1 MPAPKVGSRYELRR
15 QLEQRDGILSFE
27 GWDTQAQRDVLAL
40 LMRASG
46 NGTAE
51 EQTRLL
57 QFARLAGLA
66 GVTPDSALPAILDSG
81 SDPPD
86 QNGETAYYLIAE
98 WVSGTS
104 LDSKL
109 PLDPEQAVA
118 AVRSI
123 GEGLRWARQRW
134 AGASPSYDL
143 DPARIVF
150 DDTGRTRLTSFGL
163 PGLGGEEG
171 EQGDVLA
178 LGNLLR
184 TLLAGGASNEARSL
198 SAAQALALA
207 QVIGRST
214 APVSNRYPDI
224 ATFLD
229 ALQAALAGRQTADP
243 RFIARGPVPTI
254 KPSTP
259 ASRAK
264 KKKTVTDPL
273 TPPIPL
279 TVSPVPDQLADQPAD
294 DALTANG
301 SGVPSAPP
309 SMGPVPQST
318 SHLVDAAEFTPPAP
332 PVASDNGADGSVT
345 VIRGEIPPIVVQNQP
360 AAVVGTEADSADAPT
375 QVNPALH
382 PTYRSGSTNS
392 TFGDPPTAVFPD
404 VSAVGRNTS
413 KRPPILRPAPRLVD
427 PQTGQLRG
435 DLYVAG
441 SRPSGAQRVIGSLTQ
456 SNQRIVYLV
465 GAIIVL
471 ILILLL
477 VVVLQGRNNQPT
489 TLTATTSTPA
499 PTTTAVLALLATST
513 PAPSNV
519 PPTPTQVQAVV
530 VTATVAP
537 PSPTTVPISP
547 TAELPISPTAVPVAQ
562 ATPCAVSLA
571 DVPPSDAN
579 YGPISAMICRQAF
592 YPAPGGNFAPNTAVT
607 RAEIAHAVV
616 AVMGWA
622 VDPNAANPFRD
633 VQPSTPYYADI
644 LTAIE
649 HGAMSGIASD
659 QFSPNGKLSR
669 IQAIRVVVKAAGW
682 PTADPS
688 TVAHYGDVLNNNP
701 LFIFVEAA
709 YAHGMIG
716 PTPNGL
722 LRPNDPATRK
732 DVALMLNN
740 MLNSR

>member
-15 QLEQRDGILSFE
+15 QLEQRDGISSYE

-40 LMRASG
+40 LMRASDS
-46 NGTAE
+46 GTAE

-66 GVTPDSALPAILDSG
+66 GVTPDSALPVILDSG

-98 WVSGTS
+98 WISGTS
-104 LDSKL
+104 LESKL

-118 AVRSI
+118 AVHSI

-163 PGLGGEEG
+163 PGMGGEDG

-214 APVSNRYPDI
+214 APTSSRYPDI

-229 ALQAALAGRQTADP
+229 ALQAALAGRQTPDP
-243 RFIARGPVPTI
+243 RFTARSVEPTT
-254 KPSTP
+254 KATAPT
-259 ASRAK
+259 SRAK

-273 TPPIPL
+273 ITPAPL
-279 TVSPVPDQLADQPAD
+279 TVSPIPDQLADQPAV
-294 DALTANG
+294 DAPATNG
-301 SGVPSAPP
+301 ATVPTAPP
-309 SMGPVPQST
+309 SMGPVLQST

-332 PVASDNGADGSVT
+332 ASGEDGRIT
-345 VIRGEIPPIVVQNQP
+345 VVRGEIPPVVIQGQASAVAPSDKPDQP
-360 AAVVGTEADSADAPT
+360 TEA
-375 QVNPALH
+375 NPALH
-382 PTYRSGSTNS
+382 PVYRSGATSS
-392 TFGDPPTAVFPD
+392 TFGDPSTTSFP
-404 VSAVGRNTS
+404 VASEVGRNVST
-413 KRPPILRPAPRLVD
+413 RPPALRPAPRLVD

-441 SRPSGAQRVIGSLTQ
+441 NRRSGAQRVIGSLTQ

-471 ILILLL
+471 ILVLLL
-477 VVVLQGRNNQPT
+477 VVILQGRNNQQAT
-489 TLTATTSTPA
+489 TLSVTVPTPG
-499 PTTTAVLALLATST
+499 PTTTAALALLVT
-513 PAPSNV
+513 PTLAAGNV
-519 PPTPTQVQAVV
+519 PATPTSGQALV
-530 VTATVAP
+530 VTATVAI
-537 PSPTTVPISP
+537 PSPTVESP
-547 TAELPISPTAVPVAQ
+547 SSTALPVTQ
-562 ATPCAVSLA
+562 AASCNVSLG
-571 DVPPSDAN
+571 DVPSDDPD

-592 YPAPGGNFAPNTAVT
+592 YPVPGGNFARNTPVT

-616 AVMGWA
+616 AVMGWTQDGNA
-622 VDPNAANPFRD
+622 VNPFHD
-633 VQPSTPYYADI
+633 VQPTTPYYADV
-644 LTAIE
+644 LTVVE
-649 HGAMSGIASD
+649 HGVMSGIASD

-669 IQAIRVVVKAAGW
+669 IQAIRVIVKAAGW
-682 PTADPS
+682 PAADS
-688 TVAHYGDVLNNNP
+688 NTVAHYSDVLNNNP

-709 YAHGMIG
+709 YAHGVIG

-732 DVALMLNN
+732 DVALMLTN